1 MRISIL
7 VDLLRIPAHDTA
19 SHYAFGASFAPSFEW
34 DVPETPE
41 APPPDVFSEDLNGMS
56 AQRSRR
62 ELAQR
67 AGPLVPWSWSSKNI
81 QVWVDKTEV
90 PAASID
96 LIPLP
101 LARDVD
107 GASLE
112 RIEKKLVAHCVAGV
126 MKDRPAEF
134 PNWHPLLGPLSQSSS
149 LPANAFVYPAF
160 VQSAAGLPAPVPH
173 GRFNFVSFFRL
184 EKRTVPGA
192 DAKIL
197 AAPIFSTDGQTF
209 DQFRAP
215 VEIDGRVV
223 ISYRARWNSALV
235 PDLAVE
241 ARCPEISVDLP
252 DSSDSFIDLD
262 SLWVRPRLPG
272 GRDGTVLDAWFE
284 ELPARLG
291 AGFDLAARL
300 VEGLGKE
307 ERRGPGTPL
316 RNLRQAIFDQIGN
329 VDDKKR
335 RIAELTV
342 LIVLRALHD
351 RLGPS
356 AQPDSGG
363 PLALLQRLLPHALS
377 EQETETL
384 LSELSP
390 RLSALLTN
398 ERQIA
403 AWNAGDPTG
412 MSWLDRLARHVGP
425 VVNLPK
431 SGPDF
436 VKELFGSIDIP
447 DDPAVP
453 FLVSRLGSVVAAA
466 STSALANILAD
477 LWGEAAK
484 NAGPSTDA
492 AFVKLEGMGLRTRL
506 LDALVDMRMRRALLE
521 PAWASEEGLFKR
533 ASARANDIATLTD
546 NAVRSA
552 ADYALGVL
560 TPRGLSSGCEDL
572 YQQLFTRT
580 ALLSN
585 RSALRDA
592 VESETRFAFGD
603 LQQSL
608 VSGAAQVDATKPVS
622 PNAAPGGI
630 TIQFDRLVRGPKPA
644 STADDDFNRNL
655 AGFGFL
661 ARRRAPVGGA
671 EIAEAWRCLSLV
683 NLTLDETG
691 FDPLADGTGPIETIA
706 ALVPAYDGDLPTAAV
721 HYDNAP
727 IVGRAHLNR
736 RSVPYPNVHDP
747 GTNLE
752 GSPPLVSPAQPLPSL
767 RGDLRSEAAKLP
779 FLAFGVDVEVVAFAQ
794 TNHGALPLLLTEQAG
809 VDAFPSLLPMDRNNL
824 TVPSGGIRRIPYR
837 RRVGIGSLKLSEEV
851 ARHKFVGATPNPFSI
866 PAGVRMMSDEL
877 ELTGRPTDAAIDLGK
892 PHQRPLARALLLDGD
907 GGRPEGEFD
916 VFAPGVDVE
925 VFDRWIAYDEFQSL
939 LAGQGARQQSIRDY
953 RKAIR
958 DQFDAASLD
967 LEKDKEPDK
976 LKQSIGDPAVE
987 SLIVRATC
995 VYREGRSVVAPVTE
1009 EVVAPWAKNLGQ
1021 LMADPTIANTHRN
1034 PIKIRLEISNATPFP
1049 RLSFDGVNKV
1059 ELLVKKG
1066 EVWKVELAA
1075 GVAQAQIQ
1083 RGGRFY
1089 EEILDGLPKVGNYF
1103 AAAPF
1108 SFALEV
1114 GTRDLPD
1121 ETEVYNS
1128 FLPTVGSDGRI
1139 NFAWLRTASVADAA
1153 MGTVEIGWQQWR
1165 STGRPSAP
1173 FPYDALGDLDN
1184 LPNGLDNSL
1193 HFPINW
1199 EVEAFA
1205 DRPDEPSRARRFEP
1219 KLAPDAARRGATEI
1233 HLGDEMP
1240 SPAMPAR
1247 YIRFAIKAESR
1258 YARAYEPPI
1267 APKIGKIS
1275 QGSWVTSWKRLFRPA
1290 RPSTVKPLTVRA
1302 LVPLT
1307 RSPRD
1312 RMGQA
1317 GSLGGALLVVNGAVG
1332 EAGGLAESIEAR
1344 ALRIV
1349 RMLDQGTSPPIRVAA
1364 TEFAADAL
1372 RRIRG
1377 LQPNQAQAAADL
1389 RLVGLIG
1396 HTFDFEAKAPAFESS
1411 SCMILPPA
1419 FAEDD
1424 PGAGWMARIRVR
1436 RVLEPRAIVG
1446 FGEQAES
1453 KSANKDVTVPLGL
1466 QGDTSITLENLS
1478 LDTPRRTASIDWY
1491 AARQGDLAAG
1501 GLTPTVKIRATAYG
1515 AGGRV
1520 DRVEFSFE
1528 DANGTAS
1535 ATVAEK
1541 LRSLRLL
1548 VTRRRIN
1555 KLGLPVDIYEATLE
1569 AEGESGVLV
1578 RAGET
1583 TFEDANATGAVQ
1595 MVVTAAPVNSRITW
1609 LCAPLASEWTDTGW
1623 TQFLPD
1629 TSVHIRDSRGRAVT
1643 LELAAADNAKAV
1655 VRAIQGTP
1663 LWHPLANLL
1672 DRSNKDDQGLL
1683 HFMMLMQTI
1692 ESFAGRQRD
1701 EAYLGL
1707 YALNEI
1713 DGNGDGKFVPFGE
1726 MVDLS
1731 AVDSSKL
1738 RARILTVEADPRV
1751 WRFERRNKTK
1761 TALRNWVLATV
1772 DEWEKFF
1779 PSETT
1784 KGEELAESF
1793 VRDELMA
1800 PPDAELRVLTV
1811 WAPFEFSKSP

>member
-41 APPPDVFSEDLNGMS
+41 TPPPDVFSEDLNGMS

-62 ELAQR
+62 ELARR
-67 AGPLVPWSWSSKNI
+67 AGPLVPWSWSSKSI
-81 QVWVDKTEV
+81 QVWVDEAEV

-96 LIPLP
+96 LISLP
-101 LARDVD
+101 RARDVD

-112 RIEKKLVAHCVAGV
+112 KIEKKLVAHCVAGV
-126 MKDRPAEF
+126 AKDHPAEF

-160 VQSAAGLPAPVPH
+160 LQSAAGLPAPVPH

-197 AAPIFSTDGQTF
+197 AAPIFSTDGQAF
-209 DQFRAP
+209 DQFRPP

-223 ISYRARWNSALV
+223 IPYRARWNSALV

-241 ARCPEISVDLP
+241 ARCPAIPVDLP
-252 DSSDSFIDLD
+252 DSSDSFIDLN
-262 SLWVRPRLPG
+262 SLWVRPKLPG
-272 GRDGTVLDAWFE
+272 GWHGTVLDSWFE

-291 AGFDLAARL
+291 AGFDLAARI

-342 LIVLRALHD
+342 LTVLRALHD

-356 AQPDSGG
+356 AQADSGS
-363 PLALLQRLLPHALS
+363 PLALLQRLLPNALS
-377 EQETETL
+377 EQETVTL
-384 LSELSP
+384 LSNLSP
-390 RLSALLTN
+390 MLAALLTN

-403 AWNAGDPTG
+403 AWNASDPRG

-425 VVNLPK
+425 IVNLPK

-436 VKELFGSIDIP
+436 VEALFHSIEIP
-447 DDPAVP
+447 DDASKP
-453 FLVSRLGSVVAAA
+453 FLVSRLGSVVAAT
-466 STSALANILAD
+466 STSVLANILAD
-477 LWGEAAK
+477 LWGEAAR
-484 NAGPSTDA
+484 NAGSLTEA
-492 AFVKLEGMGLRTRL
+492 IYTSLEGQGLRARL
-506 LDALVDMRMRRALLE
+506 LDALVDTRMRRALLE
-521 PAWASEEGLFKR
+521 LAWTSEEGLFKR
-533 ASARANDIATLTD
+533 TSAGANDIAALTD

-552 ADYALGVL
+552 GDYALGVL
-560 TPRGLSSGCEDL
+560 TSRDQSSGCEDL
-572 YQQLFTRT
+572 YQQAFTRT

-585 RSALRDA
+585 RRALREA
-592 VESETRFAFGD
+592 IESETRFALGD

-608 VSGAAQVDATKPVS
+608 VSGAAQIDATKPVS

-644 STADDDFNRNL
+644 STGDDDFNRNL
-655 AGFGFL
+655 AGYGFL
-661 ARRRAPVGGA
+661 ARRRASVGSA

-706 ALVPAYDGDLPTAAV
+706 TLVPTYDGDLPTAAV

-736 RSVPYPNVHDP
+736 RSDPDPDVHDP

-767 RGDLRSEAAKLP
+767 HGDLRSEAAKLP

-809 VDAFPSLLPMDRNNL
+809 ADAFPGLLPMDRNNL
-824 TVPSGGIRRIPYR
+824 TVPVGGIRRIPYR

-851 ARHKFVGATPNPFSI
+851 ARHKFVGGTPNPFSI

-877 ELTGRPTDAAIDLGK
+877 ELTGRPTDSAIDLGK
-892 PHQRPLARALLLDGD
+892 PHQRPLARALLLHGD

-916 VFAPGVDVE
+916 VFAPSADVE
-925 VFDRWIAYDEFQSL
+925 VFDRWIAYDEFQCL
-939 LAGQGARQQSIRDY
+939 LAGQSARQRLIRDY

-958 DQFDAASLD
+958 DLFDAVSLD
-967 LEKDKEPDK
+967 REKDKEPDK

-987 SLIVRATC
+987 CLIVRATC
-995 VYREGRSVVAPVTE
+995 VFREGRSVRTPVTE
-1009 EVVAPWAKNLGQ
+1009 DIVAPWAKSLDQ
-1021 LMADPTIANTHRN
+1021 LMAKPTIADTHRD
-1034 PIKIRLEISNATPFP
+1034 PIKIRLEISDIVTHP

-1059 ELLVKKG
+1059 VLLVKKG

-1075 GVAQAQIQ
+1075 GVAQSQIQ

-1108 SFALEV
+1108 SFALEA

-1121 ETEVYNS
+1121 ETEIYES
-1128 FLPTVGSDGRI
+1128 FVPTVGSDGRI
-1139 NFAWLRTASVADAA
+1139 NFAWRRKASVADAA

-1165 STGRPSAP
+1165 STGRPAAP

-1184 LPNGLDNSL
+1184 LPNGQDNSL
-1193 HFPINW
+1193 HYPINW

-1205 DRPDEPSRARRFEP
+1205 DRPEEPSRARRFEP
-1219 KLAPDAARRGATEI
+1219 RLAPDATRGGTTEI
-1233 HLGDEMP
+1233 QLGDEMP

-1247 YIRFAIKAESR
+1247 YIRFAITAENR
-1258 YARAYEPPI
+1258 YARAYEPTI
-1267 APKIGKIS
+1267 GPKIGKIS
-1275 QGSWVTSWKRLFRPA
+1275 QGSWSTSWKRLFRSA
-1290 RPSTVKPLTVRA
+1290 RPSTVKPLSVRA
-1302 LVPLT
+1302 LIPLT

-1312 RMGQA
+1312 RMGQV
-1317 GSLGGALLVVNGAVG
+1317 GSLGAALLVVEGAVG

-1344 ALRIV
+1344 PLRIV
-1349 RMLDQGTSPPIRVAA
+1349 RMLDQGQLPAKRVAA
-1364 TEFAADAL
+1364 TEFAADPL
-1372 RRIRG
+1372 RRTQG
-1377 LQPNQAQAAADL
+1377 LQPSHAQAATDL
-1389 RLVGLIG
+1389 RLVGPIG
-1396 HTFDFEAKAPAFESS
+1396 HTFDFEAMAPAFQSS
-1411 SCMILPPA
+1411 SYMILPPA
-1419 FAEDD
+1419 FTEED

-1436 RVLEPRAIVG
+1436 RVLEPRAVAG
-1446 FGEQAES
+1446 FGDQVKL
-1453 KSANKDVTVPLGL
+1453 KSASENVSVPLGL
-1466 QGDTSITLENLS
+1466 HGDTTITFENLS
-1478 LDTPRRTASIDWY
+1478 LDAPRSTASIDWY
-1491 AARQGDLAAG
+1491 PARQGDPAAEC
-1501 GLTPTVKIRATAYG
+1501 PTIKIRATAHG
-1515 AGGRV
+1515 TGSKV

-1528 DANGTAS
+1528 DANGTVSAS
-1535 ATVAEK
+1535 VSEK

-1548 VTRRRIN
+1548 VTRRRIDT
-1555 KLGLPVDIYEATLE
+1555 LGLPVDIYEATLE
-1569 AEGESGVLV
+1569 AEGESGLLI

-1583 TFEDANATGAVQ
+1583 TFEDTNATGAVE
-1595 MVVTAAPVNSRITW
+1595 MVVTDAPVNSRIIW
-1609 LCAPLASEWTDTGW
+1609 LCAALASEWTDTGW

-1629 TSVHIRDSRGRAVT
+1629 TSVHIRGSTGQAVT

-1655 VRAIQGTP
+1655 VRATQGAP

-1692 ESFAGRQRD
+1692 ESFAGRRRD

-1713 DGNGDGKFVPFGE
+1713 DPNGDGKFVPFGDI
-1726 MVDLS
+1726 VDLS
-1731 AVDSSKL
+1731 AVDPSKL

-1751 WRFERRNKTK
+1751 WRFEKKNKTK
-1761 TALRNWVLATV
+1761 TELKNWVRATV

-1779 PSETT
+1779 PIEAT
-1784 KGEELAESF
+1784 KGQELAESF
-1793 VRDELMA
+1793 VREELMA
-1800 PPDAELRVLTV
+1800 PADAELRILTV
-1811 WAPFEFSKSP
+1811 WAPFEFQKTT